1 MQFHVEICIFSLK
14 CDELSDV
21 FVSILL
27 LIELLPVNKM
37 CRVGYVVLT
46 SVDRDD
52 MPDGGSDHFA
62 RTVKTLKVH
71 ALIFLREGWK
81 ILESQDAFCGSCRC
95 SQNYGN
101 SCTNAFCMNKL
112 CIIAWCY
119 GTYIFFDSSITMLEM
134 KKPKCIEMLK

>member
-62 RTVKTLKVH
+62 RTVKTLKVY
-71 ALIFLREGWK
+71 ALIFLWEG
-81 ILESQDAFCGSCRC
+81 
-95 SQNYGN
+95 
-101 SCTNAFCMNKL
+101 
-112 CIIAWCY
+112 
-119 GTYIFFDSSITMLEM
+119 
-134 KKPKCIEMLK
+134 